1 MIFSCGEVI
10 ADLIEVDSGE
20 YKFCVGGAPLN
31 VSYIVN
37 KLGGN
42 VIFVG
47 NVGDDILGKQIIDF
61 VNESKLPTKYISIDK
76 KRNTSMSFV
85 TNSRNGER
93 NFTFA
98 RKNGAD
104 YNIPLKTINLIY
116 DANIVHIGSL
126 LFSEKEGLEYTYKLI
141 RKAKRA
147 KKVISI
153 DVNFRSELF
162 ETTAQAISTYSK
174 ILSKAD
180 IIKMSSEEIEIFSG
194 TKDIYRG
201 LKNLVNPNQKV
212 FVTLGAEGSFLYC
225 NNTFYKEPS
234 IKVDAVDTTGAG
246 DAFYGCILNEIDQ
259 FGYDKFFNNELIIR
273 NALKKANIC
282 GAYSTTKKG
291 SLANILTK
299 CELDSIYSK
308 FEGIKN
314 N

>member
-10 ADLIEVDSGE
+10 ADLIEIDKGE

-31 VSYIVN
+31 VAYIIN
-37 KLGGN
+37 QLDGD

-47 NVGDDILGKQIIDF
+47 NVGEDILGKQIIDF
-61 VNESKLPTKYISIDK
+61 VKQSRMSTNYLFVDS

-85 TNSRNGER
+85 NNSKNGER
-93 NFTFA
+93 TFTFA

-104 YNIPLKTINLIY
+104 YNIPLETIDLIGNA
-116 DANIVHIGSL
+116 DIVHIGSL
-126 LFSEKEGLEYTYKLI
+126 LFSEKAGFKYTKKLI
-141 RKAKRA
+141 KRA
-147 KKVISI
+147 KKLKKVISI

-162 ETTAQAISTYSK
+162 ETKEQAISIYAK
-174 ILSKAD
+174 LLSKAD

-201 LKNLVNPNQKV
+201 LKNLVSPNQKA
-212 FVTLGAEGSFLYC
+212 FVTLGSEGSFLYA
-225 NNTFYKEPS
+225 NGTFYKEPT
-234 IKVDAVDTTGAG
+234 IKVTSVDTTGAG

-259 FGYDKFFNNELIIR
+259 IGYDDFFKNENIIR
-273 NALKKANIC
+273 KSLRKANIC

-299 CELDSIYSK
+299 FELDSIYKK
-308 FEGIKN
+308 FENIKN
-314 N
+314 D

>member
-10 ADLIEVDSGE
+10 ADLIEVEQDK

-31 VSYIVN
+31 VSYIIN
-37 KLGGN
+37 KLGGS

-47 NVGDDILGKQIIDF
+47 NVGDDILGKQIIDY
-61 VNESKLPTKYISIDK
+61 VKESKLSTEYISIDK

-85 TNSRNGER
+85 TNAKNGER
-93 NFTFA
+93 TFTFA

-104 YNIPLKTINLIY
+104 YNIPLKTINLIN

-126 LFSEKEGLEYTYKLI
+126 LFSEKPGIKYTNKLI
-141 RKAKRA
+141 KKAKKA

-162 ETTAQAISTYSK
+162 ETTAEAISVYSK
-174 ILSKAD
+174 ILCKAD
-180 IIKMSSEEIEIFSG
+180 IIKMSREEIEIFSA

-201 LKNLVNPNQKV
+201 LKTIVNPNQKV
-212 FVTLGAEGSFLYC
+212 FVTLGSEGSFLYC
-225 NNTFYKEPS
+225 NNTFYKESS

-259 FGYDKFFNNELIIR
+259 IGYDKFFKNELIIR

-282 GAYSTTKKG
+282 GAYSTIKKG
-291 SLANILTK
+291 SLANILSK
-299 CELDSIYSK
+299 CELDSIYAR
-308 FEGIKN
+308 FDGIKN
-314 N
+314 D